1 MKINQSIVLIFVVM
15 IASTIARSIAVD
27 DEENSLSPSLPRQ
40 QKIENQNDFVKIV
53 KAPPAR
59 VSQSVGSSVELECE
73 VVGSPIP
80 MVQWVH
86 GSGQY
91 VNVSLISVFFFL
103 FIFTDFFSVNSLMT
117 LKQI

>member
-1 MKINQSIVLIFVVM
+1 MKKNQIIVLTFMLI
-15 IASTIARSIAVD
+15 IASTMARSISLE
-27 DEENSLSPSLPRQ
+27 DEDNSLSPSPSRNQ
-40 QKIENQNDFVKIV
+40 QKVETRNDFVKIV

-59 VSQSVGSSVELECE
+59 VAQPVGSSVELECE

-91 VNVSLISVFFFL
+91 VNVSL
-103 FIFTDFFSVNSLMT
+103 
-117 LKQI
+117 